1 MTRLDKRWKVP
12 IHVLIMG
19 CCMMSCV
26 EAIDLDPHEG
36 RTLVVN
42 CILVEG
48 DEQTLEMYYTSG
60 LSGEASEPIEDA
72 EVTIESYD
80 SPVTEFH
87 RCDDGLW
94 RADFRPNYGVTHHL
108 KVVLDGKSYNAR
120 TMFPKDIEVD
130 TYGRRRWS
138 DNSRR
143 RISYLMYSYELR
155 VYDEEFPDPPY
166 KGRPCLWPSHLWV
179 FPKDM
184 GWGDDYQKYIATTH
198 FRADDFNLT
207 SLTVGDL
214 PCFSKDSINMMEK
227 WLKEELAW
235 YPAKLGDL
243 PLHQGCVRI
252 DVPERYDSG
261 QSQDE
266 LTNTPVYSPRAFALV
281 RAFPTGWPDY
291 NGPYKTS
298 VYDIY
303 ILSDEADNYFKDVYR
318 RHLNKDNFLFEY
330 DSKNIY
336 SNIEGGIGVFGAM
349 ILRNDKSGVRGYLDD
364 WTQPIDFD

>member
-1 MTRLDKRWKVP
+1 MNRLRTILFLVA
-12 IHVLIMG
+12 VLPVALV
-19 CCMMSCV
+19 SCV
-26 EAIDLDPHEG
+26 EAIDLDPREG

-42 CILVEG
+42 CILKESDV
-48 DEQTLEMYYTSG
+48 QTLELFWTSD
-60 LSGEASEPIEDA
+60 LSGKAAGSVKEASVRLLCNYEPAADFIRGE
-72 EVTIESYD
+72 
-80 SPVTEFH
+80 
-87 RCDDGLW
+87 DGLW
-94 RADFRPNYGVTHHL
+94 RADCRPECGKQYSLEVD
-108 KVVLDGKSYNAR
+108 VDGQRLSA
-120 TMFPKDIEVD
+120 TTLFPIDVEVD

-155 VYDEEFPDPPY
+155 LYDEEFPEPPY
-166 KGRPCLWPSHLWV
+166 KGRECLWPTHLWV

-184 GWGDDYQKYIATTH
+184 GWGEDYQKYIATTH

-207 SLTVGDL
+207 SLTVNDL
-214 PCFSKDSINMMEK
+214 PCFSKDSVNVMEK

-243 PLHQGCVRI
+243 PLHQGFVRI
-252 DVPERYDSG
+252 DIPKKYDSG
-261 QSQDE
+261 QSQEE
-266 LTNTPVYSPRAFALV
+266 LTNTPVYSPRAFALA
-281 RAFPTGWPDY
+281 RAFPTYWPGYD
-291 NGPYKTS
+291 GPYKTS

-336 SNIEGGIGVFGAM
+336 SNIEGGLGVFGAM
-349 ILRNDKSGVRGYLDD
+349 ILRNDKPGVRGYLDD